1 MAAGEIVPAVT
12 GKSWDDFLKERILTP
27 LGMTESGTSIAFL
40 SSTSDV
46 ASPHGVERGQLQV
59 VPRDS
64 IDNTGPA
71 GGIVSNVSDMAKW
84 LLCRLDSGRY
94 AGGRLFSERQARGM
108 WAGQN
113 LLPIGGPPP
122 PPPAL
127 RPRLSEDGLGGVLRD
142 HRRPR
147 LVAPT

>member
-84 LLCRLDSGRY
+84 LLCRLDSGTY
-94 AGGRLFSERQARGM
+94 AGGRLVNGRQAAGILGGQAHRPLGESSERPRAGERG
-108 WAGQN
+108 WS
-113 LLPIGGPPP
+113 LWCP
-122 PPPAL
+122 
-127 RPRLSEDGLGGVLRD
+127 
-142 HRRPR
+142 
-147 LVAPT
+147 VA